1 MKQTKNSIS
10 SWLDQ
15 HGNPEIDKQV
25 EQELNEMETERT
37 RTKLDS
43 YSYHELMD
51 RLSVVTQIVDN
62 QVQQHSVAKIEPRIS
77 GLISEAVDKL
87 TSAYQLAGQE
97 SFNKHKQ
104 ENQKH
109 K

>member
-1 MKQTKNSIS
+1 MKESKNSIS

-15 HGNPEIDKQV
+15 HGDPEIDEYV
-25 EQELNEMETERT
+25 EKTINKMEQKRKRPE
-37 RTKLDS
+37 LDS

-62 QVQQHSVAKIEPRIS
+62 QVQQHPVAKIEPQIS

-104 ENQKH
+104 EKQSE
-109 K
+109 